1 MFARL
6 FLLFLIVPLIE
17 LFLFLVI
24 GQRIGIAATF
34 AMVLL
39 TGILGAA
46 LAKSQGLRTL
56 NKYRES
62 IAQGRLPHDALIDG
76 LLILIAGALLLTP
89 GFLTDSIGFFLLVPQ
104 SRAFVRERIEE
115 SLRKRFTTA
124 STRSATTKSAAPDVI
139 TVEAEV
145 IDERRA

>member
-24 GQRIGIAATF
+24 GQRIGIYATF
-34 AMVLL
+34 AMVLF
-39 TGILGAA
+39 TGLLGAT
-46 LAKSQGLRTL
+46 LAKSQGLRVL
-56 NKYRES
+56 QKYRES
-62 IAQGRLPHDALIDG
+62 ISQGRLPHDALIDG
-76 LLILIAGALLLTP
+76 VLILVAGALLLTP

-104 SRAFVRERIEE
+104 GRVLIRERIEA
-115 SLRKRFTTA
+115 SLKKRFTTVTSRAA
-124 STRSATTKSAAPDVI
+124 STPRATPDVI

-145 IDERRA
+145 IDERRG

>member
-124 STRSATTKSAAPDVI
+124 STRPATTKSAAPDVI

>member
-76 LLILIAGALLLTP
+76 VLILIAGALLLTP

-104 SRAFVRERIEE
+104 GRIFVREKIEA
-115 SLRKRFTTA
+115 SLKKRFTPVTSRPA
-124 STRSATTKSAAPDVI
+124 STKSAAPDVI

>member
-76 LLILIAGALLLTP
+76 VLILIAGALLLTP

-104 SRAFVRERIEE
+104 GRIFVREKIEA
-115 SLRKRFTTA
+115 SLKKRFTPVTSRPA
-124 STRSATTKSAAPDVI
+124 SAKSAAPDVI